1 MLYINAQGEYPR
13 HIGDIQLVKKGWTD
27 GDALPA
33 GWQSVTETERPTADT
48 DQVTYDSGPIDV
60 DGVLSQG
67 WTVRD
72 LTAEE
77 LARRDAPANAKAKLV
92 ELGFTELEIAALISG
107 LVR

>member
-1 MLYINAQGEYPR
+1 MLYTNAQGEYPR
-13 HIGDIQLVKKGWTD
+13 HIGDVRLVKKGWTE
-27 GDALPA
+27 GDTLPT
-33 GWQSVTETERPTADT
+33 GWQAVVETERPTAGT
-48 DQVTYDSGPIDV
+48 DQVAYDSGPVDV

-77 LARRDAPANAKAKLV
+77 LARRDAPANAKARLT
-92 ELGFTELEIAALISG
+92 ELGFTDAEISALVSG

>member
-1 MLYINAQGEYPR
+1 MIYINAQGEYPR
-13 HIGDIQLVKKGWTD
+13 HIGDVQLVKKGWAE
-27 GDALPA
+27 GDALPT
-33 GWQSVTETERPTADT
+33 GWQAVVETERPTAGT
-48 DQVTYDSGPIDV
+48 EQVAYESGPVDV

-77 LARRDAPANAKAKLV
+77 LARRDAPANAKARLV
-92 ELGFTELEIAALISG
+92 ELGFTEAEISALISG

>member
-1 MLYINAQGEYPR
+1 MLYTNAQGEYPR
-13 HIGDIQLVKKGWTD
+13 HIGDVRLVKKGWTE
-27 GDALPA
+27 GDTLPT
-33 GWQSVTETERPTADT
+33 GWQAVVETERPTAGT
-48 DQVTYDSGPIDV
+48 DQVAYDSGPVDV

-77 LARRDAPANAKAKLV
+77 LARRAAPANAKAKLV
-92 ELGFTELEIAALISG
+92 ELGFTDAEISALVSG

>member
-1 MLYINAQGEYPR
+1 MIYINAEGEYPR
-13 HIGDIQLVKKGWTD
+13 HIGDVQLAQNGWAE
-27 GDALPA
+27 GDALPT
-33 GWQSVTETERPTADT
+33 GWQSVVETERPTAGT
-48 DQVTYDSGPIDV
+48 DQLTYDSGPVDV

-77 LARRDAPANAKAKLV
+77 LERRNAPANAKARLV
-92 ELGFTELEIAALISG
+92 ELGFTDAEISALVSG

>member
-1 MLYINAQGEYPR
+1 MLYTNAQGEYPR
-13 HIGDIQLVKKGWTD
+13 HPGDVQLVKKGWSE
-27 GDALPA
+27 GDALPT
-33 GWQSVTETERPTADT
+33 GWQAVVETERPTAGT
-48 DQVTYDSGPIDV
+48 DQVAYDSGPVEI

-77 LARRDAPANAKAKLV
+77 LARRDAPANAKARLV
-92 ELGFTELEIAALISG
+92 ELGFTDAEISALVSG

>member
-1 MLYINAQGEYPR
+1 MIYINAAGEYPR
-13 HIGDIQLVKKGWTD
+13 HIGDIQLVKKGWSE
-27 GDALPA
+27 GDKLPT
-33 GWQSVTETERPTADT
+33 GWQAVVETERPTAGT
-48 DQVTYDSGPIDV
+48 DQVTYDSGPVDV

-77 LARRDAPANAKAKLV
+77 LERKNAPANAKAKLV
-92 ELGFTELEIAALISG
+92 ELGFTDAEISALVAG

>member
-1 MLYINAQGEYPR
+1 MLYTNAQGEYPR
-13 HIGDIQLVKKGWTD
+13 HIGDVQLVKKGWSE
-27 GDALPA
+27 GDTLPT
-33 GWQSVTETERPTADT
+33 GWQAVVETERPTPGI
-48 DQVTYDSGPIDV
+48 DQLTYDSGPIDV

-92 ELGFTELEIAALISG
+92 ELGFTDAEISALVSG

>member
-1 MLYINAQGEYPR
+1 MMYVNAQGEYPR
-13 HIGDIQLVKKGWTD
+13 HIGDVQLVKKGWAE
-27 GDALPA
+27 GDALPT
-33 GWQSVTETERPTADT
+33 GWQAVVETERPTAGT
-48 DQVTYDSGPIDV
+48 EQVAYESGPVDV

-77 LARRDAPANAKAKLV
+77 LARRNAPANAKARLV
-92 ELGFTELEIAALISG
+92 ELGFTEAEISALISG

>member
-1 MLYINAQGEYPR
+1 MIYVNAQGEYPR
-13 HIGDIQLVKKGWTD
+13 HIGDVQLAKKGWAT
-27 GDALPA
+27 GDALPT
-33 GWQSVTETERPTADT
+33 GWQSVVETERPTPGV
-48 DQVTYDSGPIDV
+48 DQLTYDSGPVDV

-72 LTAEE
+72 LTTEE
-77 LARRDAPANAKAKLV
+77 LARRDAPANARARLV

>member
-1 MLYINAQGEYPR
+1 MIYINAEGEYPR
-13 HIGDIQLVKKGWTD
+13 HIGDVQLAKSGWSE
-27 GDALPA
+27 GDVLPD
-33 GWQSVTETERPTADT
+33 GWQAVVETERPTAGT
-48 DQVTYDSGPIDV
+48 DQLIYDSGPVDV

-77 LARRDAPANAKAKLV
+77 IERRDAPANAKARLF
-92 ELGFTELEIAALISG
+92 ELGFTYAEISALVAG

>member
-1 MLYINAQGEYPR
+1 MIYINAAGEYPR
-13 HIGDIQLVKKGWTD
+13 HIGDVQLAKKGWAE
-27 GDALPA
+27 GDALPT
-33 GWQSVTETERPTADT
+33 GWQAVVETERPTAGA
-48 DQVTYDSGPIDV
+48 DQVTYDSGPVDV
-60 DGVLSQG
+60 EGVLSQG

-92 ELGFTELEIAALISG
+92 ELGFTEQEIFALVSG

>member
-1 MLYINAQGEYPR
+1 MIYVNAQGEYPR
-13 HIGDIQLVKKGWTD
+13 HIGDVQLAQSGWAE
-27 GDALPA
+27 GDALPT
-33 GWQSVTETERPTADT
+33 GWQSVVETERPTPGAD
-48 DQVTYDSGPIDV
+48 QLTYDSGPVDV

-72 LTAEE
+72 LTTEE

>member
-1 MLYINAQGEYPR
+1 MIYMNAEGEYPR
-13 HIGDIQLVKKGWTD
+13 HVGDVQLVKKGWAE
-27 GDALPA
+27 GDTLPK
-33 GWQSVTETERPTADT
+33 GWQAVTETERPTAGA

-77 LARRDAPANAKAKLV
+77 LERRDAPANAKAKLV
-92 ELGFTELEIAALISG
+92 GLGFTDLEISALVAG

>member
-1 MLYINAQGEYPR
+1 MLYTNAQGEYPR
-13 HIGDIQLVKKGWTD
+13 HIGDVQLVKKGWAE
-27 GDALPA
+27 GDTLPT
-33 GWQSVTETERPTADT
+33 GWQAVVETERPTAGA
-48 DQVTYDSGPIDV
+48 DQVAYDSGPVEV

-92 ELGFTELEIAALISG
+92 ELGFTDAEISALVSG